1 MREMNLPE
9 HWEVVSLSNQRL
21 FSFENGIW
29 KGKKVPLEECAVVR
43 NTNFTSDGYL
53 DLADVAVLHIEQRHL
68 AKKKL
73 KWGDIIIERSG
84 GGPKQPVGRV
94 VFFDLNDG
102 KYCFSNFTS
111 RLRIVDE
118 NTVSPFYLF
127 FYLLYFYHS
136 GQTRKLQRRT
146 AGIRNL
152 SFEDY
157 KDTRI
162 PLPPLPE
169 QRAIAHVLQTIQE
182 AKSTRQRE
190 LALERERKAA
200 LMDYLFSYGTK
211 DEPRKQTEI
220 GEIPES
226 WDVVE
231 LNKVCSKIVDCPHS
245 TPKFLESGV
254 LCARNFNIRSGIYL
268 REPASY
274 TSEAEYLERIK
285 RLIPQEGDV
294 LFSREAPIG
303 EACLLPPDTR
313 LSLGQRMM
321 LLRVNPSMLDGYF
334 LVQSFYVTPLRSK
347 MLSLG
352 RGATAKHLN
361 VGDVKCLEMLIP
373 SLNEQQKISEIL
385 RACDTK
391 VATLEREAER
401 LDELFHAMLDEL
413 MTGQRSALPLIDAEL
428 PHSLGIMEGKR
439 LEGVPSED
447 SPKTETCL
455 RSL

>member
-1 MREMNLPE
+1 MVNVELPDSWEKVNLGNALSYIGNGLTDKQNKVNDGYPVTRIETISDDCINADKVGYISTLPEDKIEKYRLCYGDMLVSHINSDPQLGRSVVYEGNPEFLLHGMNLLRMRANTKVLAPFFLNLIFRFYRNRG
-9 HWEVVSLSNQRL
+9 VFIALASRAVGQSSINQSRMQSL
-21 FSFENGIW
+21 I
-29 KGKKVPLEECAVVR
+29 
-43 NTNFTSDGYL
+43 
-53 DLADVAVLHIEQRHL
+53 
-68 AKKKL
+68 
-73 KWGDIIIERSG
+73 
-84 GGPKQPVGRV
+84 
-94 VFFDLNDG
+94 
-102 KYCFSNFTS
+102 
-111 RLRIVDE
+111 
-118 NTVSPFYLF
+118 
-127 FYLLYFYHS
+127 
-136 GQTRKLQRRT
+136 
-146 AGIRNL
+146 
-152 SFEDY
+152 
-157 KDTRI
+157 I
-162 PLPPLPE
+162 PLPSLPE

-182 AKSTRQRE
+182 AKATRQRE
-190 LALERERKAA
+190 LALERERKAE
-200 LMDYLFSYGTK
+200 LMDHLFSYGTK
-211 DEPRKQTEI
+211 GEPRKQTEI

-254 LCARNFNIRSGIYL
+254 LCARNFNIRSGIYV

-321 LLRVNPSMLDGYF
+321 LLRVNPSMLDDYF

-401 LDELFHAMLDEL
+401 LDELFHTMLDEL

-428 PHSLGIMEGKR
+428 PHSSGIMEGKR
-439 LEGVPSED
+439 LEGVSSED